1 MKALR
6 HWLEKVAGGNTLYYP
21 GCVTQ
26 YVLPEVGERYQQ
38 LLRQAG
44 VDFIVLMGE
53 TLCCGSPVKRAGYSQ
68 DFAELRAKNLE
79 IFARFSVRKIITN
92 CPGCY
97 HTLLKDY
104 GIQTLHASQVLAAAG
119 MKAPQGAG
127 AGAAP
132 TITYHDPCHLG
143 RWSGIY
149 DEPRQLLAGAGW
161 AVEELPDNRE
171 ASLCCGAGGGL
182 KANDP
187 QLADAIARERL
198 AHVRNGRLCT
208 PCPLCYAHFKGN
220 AEGIQVLE
228 LSEALQAPEDGRDG
242 R

>member
-1 MKALR
+1 MKGLR
-6 HWLEKVAGGNTLYYP
+6 RWLEKMAGGNILYYP

-26 YVLPEVGERYQQ
+26 YALPEIGERYQR

-44 VDFIVLMGE
+44 VDFIVLSGE

-97 HTLLKDY
+97 HTLRKDY
-104 GIQTLHASQVLAAAG
+104 GLETLHITQVLAAAG
-119 MKAPQGAG
+119 MEASRGGGGREATP
-127 AGAAP
+127 
-132 TITYHDPCHLG
+132 ITYHDPCHLG

-149 DEPRQLLAGAGW
+149 DQPRQLLAGAGW
-161 AVEELPDNRE
+161 AVEELPDNRQG
-171 ASLCCGAGGGL
+171 SLCCGAGGGL

-198 AHVRNGRLCT
+198 AQVPNARLCT
-208 PCPLCYAHFKGN
+208 ACPLCYAHFKGN
-220 AEGIQVLE
+220 AQGIQVLE
-228 LSEALQAPEDGRDG
+228 LSEALQAAGDGRGD